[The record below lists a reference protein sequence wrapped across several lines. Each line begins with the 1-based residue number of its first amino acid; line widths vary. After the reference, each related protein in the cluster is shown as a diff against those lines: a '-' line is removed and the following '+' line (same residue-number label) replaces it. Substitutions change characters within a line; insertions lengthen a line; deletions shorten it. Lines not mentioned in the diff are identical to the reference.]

1 MTANVTPRNF
11 AGEAPASR
19 QQITSKSADPSDLA
33 GEYPPLGGIH
43 HQQSQDH
50 EMAHIYND
58 LPLLVSLSIQF
69 AGEPLNGCSWRIL
82 QRVRPFCAAKCADLP
97 DPWREGLG

>member
-1 MTANVTPRNF
+1 MGWRSKLLEAPTRPARNQLDHATAPPSRPLRPGHAHLACRRTKLTLSHPNF
-11 AGEAPASR
+11 AGEAPANH

-33 GEYPPLGGIH
+33 GEYPPLRGIH

-58 LPLLVSLSIQF
+58 LP
-69 AGEPLNGCSWRIL
+69 
-82 QRVRPFCAAKCADLP
+82 
-97 DPWREGLG
+97 